1 MGQVQ
6 KYTIFSKL
14 IRKFLTSAP
23 FGGYQRRHHYLVFSS
38 ASAALNLCFLNINY
52 IKLKIYTKRYGIF
65 KTPVIRCIEINV
77 YQSINQR
84 YGNFIERFFNHPPA
98 PFFKFC
104 LHSSYVMVNIGPV
117 RLSYYSRGAR
127 PPNIFQPQGGGPKA
141 FSRPSARNTF
151 RFIFNFVKEI
161 HAVYI

>member
-1 MGQVQ
+1 MGNGIGPEIHHFFETNQ
-6 KYTIFSKL
+6 KISYFS
-14 IRKFLTSAP
+14 S
-23 FGGYQRRHHYLVFSS
+23 FGWVPKTTPLFSLFQRICRVEFVFS
-38 ASAALNLCFLNINY
+38 
-52 IKLKIYTKRYGIF
+52 KIYTKRYGIF

-127 PPNIFQPQGGGPKA
+127 PPNIF
-141 FSRPSARNTF
+141 
-151 RFIFNFVKEI
+151 
-161 HAVYI
+161 